1 MHEERGWQAERALL
15 VEIHQ
20 NVVDILN
27 RRAIRLLEIL
37 ERVDYVAVLRSSVV
51 NVMQR
56 GDYRRALDN
65 LRDFILESPVLD
77 KMLPEIMDRAEP
89 GLTLLSAYAE
99 EYRLT
104 EILQRTPR
112 LTSTTNHRATK
123 TEIMRGGF
131 ETRPLLASGGA

>member
-104 EILQRTPR
+104 ELLQRTPD
-112 LTSTTNHRATK
+112 
-123 TEIMRGGF
+123 
-131 ETRPLLASGGA
+131 